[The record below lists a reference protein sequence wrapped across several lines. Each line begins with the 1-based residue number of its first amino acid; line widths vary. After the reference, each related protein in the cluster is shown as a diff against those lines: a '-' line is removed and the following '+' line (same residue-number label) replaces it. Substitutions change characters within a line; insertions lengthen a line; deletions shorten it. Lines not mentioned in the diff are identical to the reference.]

1 MTNLAVAFG
10 TAFGQCRHGRKVCSD
25 CIVPDDAARRAYD
38 ITRQIAHDLDY
49 ETRTRG
55 YPWVAI
61 RLSDG
66 GSDGRSYATRA
77 EAARWQL
84 HEKQCFY
91 FCYRN
96 EPNGFASPKD
106 AAIVLAF
113 ARAAYDAGTM
123 PDPEANRDMIIPLT
137 GEHMQ
142 NQLNRLANAA
152 GWRR

>member
-1 MTNLAVAFG
+1 MTTNPVAFG
-10 TAFGQCRHGRKVCSD
+10 TAFGECTHGRTICSD
-25 CIVPDDAARRAYD
+25 CIVADDAAKRAYD
-38 ITRQIAHDLDY
+38 IVRQVAHDLDY

-66 GSDGRSYATRA
+66 GSDGKSYATRR

-91 FCYRN
+91 YCFRTA
-96 EPNGFASPKD
+96 PNGFGSPKD

-123 PDPEANRDMIIPLT
+123 PDPEAGQDMIMPLT
-137 GEHMQ
+137 LEHTQ